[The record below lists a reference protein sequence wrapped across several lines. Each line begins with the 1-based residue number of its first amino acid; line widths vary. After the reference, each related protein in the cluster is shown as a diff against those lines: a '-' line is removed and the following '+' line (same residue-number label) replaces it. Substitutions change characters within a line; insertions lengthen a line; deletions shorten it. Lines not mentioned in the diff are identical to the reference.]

1 MICWRPFPFPKTTVP
16 MHFCFCLT
24 LLKLVYGYNCK
35 CRTGYRGNP
44 YILGGCKPDNGYN
57 PSQPK
62 SNCTRRCGS
71 INVTFPFGLEK
82 GCFAREQFHL
92 HCTNKTSSAL
102 LYWSMN
108 NYQVTN
114 ISVEQGLIEYINPDA
129 NAQTDFG
136 ALDGP
141 SLFLSS
147 AAAISMQWVVAQ
159 LSREE
164 ARHNMS
170 GYACASANS
179 ECKTIRHTGG
189 YVGYRC
195 NCISG
200 YQGNPYIES
209 GCVDTNECLQLN
221 ICPEICNNTIG
232 NYACNPCPYKT
243 EYDPVNRRCVIR
255 KHQNLLLGIA
265 IGLSVGLG
273 ILLLCL
279 CGVFLICRWRRDIQ
293 KQLRKK
299 YFQKNKGLLLEQLI
313 SSDEKQSDNKIFSL
327 EELQKATNNFDPARI
342 LGSGGHGMVYKGI
355 LSDQRVVAIK
365 KPKVLA
371 EGEISQFI
379 NEVAILSQINH
390 RNIVRLLG
398 CCLETEVPL
407 LVYDFIPNGSLFKI
421 IHDDQSNKEFSLS
434 WHDSLRIAT
443 EAAGALC
450 YLHSAA
456 SVSVFHRDVKSS
468 NILLDGSYTAKVSD
482 FGTSRLIPIDQT
494 HVITN
499 IQGTFGY
506 LDPEYYYTGQL
517 NEKSDVYSFGVVLLE
532 LLLRKEPIFTSDSGS
547 KINLSNYFLSERRT
561 RPTTEMVTSQLL
573 EQASEDELNTVA
585 SLAEECL
592 RLQGEERPT
601 MKQVEMK
608 LQLLINKGLRSCNG
622 FPQSSCEIQA
632 PPPVRLA
639 AHHCQPL
646 STDGDN
652 RANIASSSCYAL
664 EQEFMSSATLPR

>member
-1 MICWRPFPFPKTTVP
+1 

-209 GCVDTNECLQLN
+209 GCV
-221 ICPEICNNTIG
+221 G
-232 NYACNPCPYKT
+232 M
-243 EYDPVNRRCVIR
+243 
-255 KHQNLLLGIA
+255 
-265 IGLSVGLG
+265 
-273 ILLLCL
+273 
-279 CGVFLICRWRRDIQ
+279 
-293 KQLRKK
+293 
-299 YFQKNKGLLLEQLI
+299 
-313 SSDEKQSDNKIFSL
+313 FS
-327 EELQKATNNFDPARI
+327 
-342 LGSGGHGMVYKGI
+342 
-355 LSDQRVVAIK
+355 
-365 KPKVLA
+365 
-371 EGEISQFI
+371 
-379 NEVAILSQINH
+379 
-390 RNIVRLLG
+390 
-398 CCLETEVPL
+398 
-407 LVYDFIPNGSLFKI
+407 
-421 IHDDQSNKEFSLS
+421 
-434 WHDSLRIAT
+434 
-443 EAAGALC
+443 
-450 YLHSAA
+450 
-456 SVSVFHRDVKSS
+456 
-468 NILLDGSYTAKVSD
+468 
-482 FGTSRLIPIDQT
+482 
-494 HVITN
+494 
-499 IQGTFGY
+499 
-506 LDPEYYYTGQL
+506 
-517 NEKSDVYSFGVVLLE
+517 
-532 LLLRKEPIFTSDSGS
+532 
-547 KINLSNYFLSERRT
+547 
-561 RPTTEMVTSQLL
+561 
-573 EQASEDELNTVA
+573 
-585 SLAEECL
+585 
-592 RLQGEERPT
+592 
-601 MKQVEMK
+601 
-608 LQLLINKGLRSCNG
+608 
-622 FPQSSCEIQA
+622 
-632 PPPVRLA
+632 PP
-639 AHHCQPL
+639 
-646 STDGDN
+646 S
-652 RANIASSSCYAL
+652 
-664 EQEFMSSATLPR
+664 